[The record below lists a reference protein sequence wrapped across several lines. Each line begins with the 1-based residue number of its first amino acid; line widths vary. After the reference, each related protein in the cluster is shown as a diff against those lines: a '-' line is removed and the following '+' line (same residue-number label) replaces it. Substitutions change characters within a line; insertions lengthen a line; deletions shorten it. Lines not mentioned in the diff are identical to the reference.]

1 MSHVYMAAD
10 LHLGHKNIHN
20 FRTQFASA
28 EEHDATVKENFESI
42 LTKKDKLFLLGDI
55 AFTRDALEWVKS
67 LPCNKVLICG
77 NHDTDRDVTMKEL
90 ADVYDEIHSLYVYKG
105 WWLSHCPIHPA
116 EVRGKNG
123 VIYGHCHNKPVADNN
138 MICVSLE
145 HTDMKPIKFSEVI
158 LRKRGD

>member
-28 EEHDATVKENFESI
+28 EEHDATVKENFESF

-67 LPCNKVLICG
+67 LPCGKVLIG
-77 NHDTDRDVTMKEL
+77 L
-90 ADVYDEIHSLYVYKG
+90 
-105 WWLSHCPIHPA
+105 
-116 EVRGKNG
+116 
-123 VIYGHCHNKPVADNN
+123 HNKPRRSGQGRIVRA
-138 MICVSLE
+138 V
-145 HTDMKPIKFSEVI
+145 KPPLVFSAESKV
-158 LRKRGD
+158 